1 MASGELAWHFQ
12 NHIVGW
18 MIWTCYSRALER
30 RCLQRIED
38 DNDDADDD
46 NTLQVSRLPS
56 NWGKCRLGSEEEA
69 AGNFHV
75 QALFAPAGLINRRG
89 RNLTCK
95 VRKTTLIFFRATSE
109 RAKFIKR
116 LKHSCSW
123 IAVKL
128 NELSNCRIEKWI
140 RLSILS
146 QSEWRRGA
154 HEQSSNWQVLVSRG
168 GKKAISRNY
177 GGRNLFCK
185 CHQEYHFGR
194 HKNPRWR
201 KIVQMKTVRPLLWN
215 RNLGCRLPSTSHD
228 SHLKLAS
235 LERPFFTSPIS

>member
-1 MASGELAWHFQ
+1 MESDDRRERERERQKREH
-12 NHIVGW
+12 
-18 MIWTCYSRALER
+18 ALSKREIS
-30 RCLQRIED
+30 QIPKRIED
-38 DNDDADDD
+38 DNDDDDADDN

-128 NELSNCRIEKWI
+128 NEFQ
-140 RLSILS
+140 IL
-146 QSEWRRGA
+146 EW
-154 HEQSSNWQVLVSRG
+154 
-168 GKKAISRNY
+168 
-177 GGRNLFCK
+177 
-185 CHQEYHFGR
+185 
-194 HKNPRWR
+194 KNE
-201 KIVQMKTVRPLLWN
+201 
-215 RNLGCRLPSTSHD
+215 LG
-228 SHLKLAS
+228 
-235 LERPFFTSPIS
+235 